1 MQLIFAR
8 SSMPCLSLINF
19 RLYFYVPASKSSQ
32 NKRYTQRQL
41 TKIFIDQA
49 GFPLSMT
56 TDMQRRWWKNP
67 TDADSLR
74 LSLAG
79 LQFVKSNLKMQ
90 SYSFDLPEELTNHQ
104 LLQLERHFKGMYYL
118 LKRSKLLVFE
128 SEEATLLT
136 LYGSDLK
143 SYLNNLEANG

>member
-1 MQLIFAR
+1 MT
-8 SSMPCLSLINF
+8 
-19 RLYFYVPASKSSQ
+19 KSSL
-32 NKRYTQRQL
+32 KRYTQLQL
-41 TKIFIDQA
+41 TKIFVAQA
-49 GFPLSMT
+49 DIPHGNTS
-56 TDMQRRWWKNP
+56 DMQRRWWKNP
-67 TDADSLR
+67 TDPHSLR

-90 SYSFDLPEELTNHQ
+90 SYSFDLPEELSNHQ

-118 LKRSKLLVFE
+118 LKRSKLVVFE

-136 LYGSDLK
+136 LYGNDLK